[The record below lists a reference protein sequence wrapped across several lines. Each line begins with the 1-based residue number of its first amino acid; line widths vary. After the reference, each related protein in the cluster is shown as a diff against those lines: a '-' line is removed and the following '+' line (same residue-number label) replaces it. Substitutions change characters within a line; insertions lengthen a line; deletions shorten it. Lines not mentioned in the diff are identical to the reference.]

1 MAVYQSVT
9 SIFYL
14 CSSQLSLYFFS
25 PMKFLRTEYAALVG
39 MILILLATVKHAF
52 EVYLMVMYP
61 TSSPSLWQMVYIAV
75 MLIAID
81 FAVLIF
87 TIHGNSY
94 AAQTFAFLIFLVN
107 LFAFWHHIPW
117 PGWNPN
123 AFSYIPGLLFS
134 GMFAYG
140 LYYFTDVFSDLLR
153 TRSISNEWK
162 EKYEITQG
170 EISELGEQ
178 IELLK
183 HENEELTERTV
194 NLVSP
199 NSEEIEIAPDI
210 LEKVEN
216 YELLLQ
222 HLLELEG
229 FEQKSPQAIKK
240 GVEYWEKKQ
249 NIDELDPKGKL
260 KLIFYRAAIE
270 SKEKMI

>member
-1 MAVYQSVT
+1 MTVNQLVISV
-9 SIFYL
+9 FYL

-123 AFSYIPGLLFS
+123 AFCYIPGLLFS

-140 LYYFTDVFSDLLR
+140 LYYFTDVFSDLLQ
-153 TRSISNEWK
+153 TRSITGGWK
-162 EKYEITQG
+162 EKYQEAQG
-170 EISELGEQ
+170 EIADLQNKIDTLETEKNQLAKAAQNQVFSSVGEM
-178 IELLK
+178 
-183 HENEELTERTV
+183 
-194 NLVSP
+194 
-199 NSEEIEIAPDI
+199 EISPDI
-210 LEKVEN
+210 QEKLEN
-216 YELLLQ
+216 YDLLLRY
-222 HLLELEG
+222 LLEVEG
-229 FEQKSPQAIKK
+229 FDQKSPQAVRK
-240 GVEYWEKKQ
+240 GVEYWRRKRQSE
-249 NIDELDPKGKL
+249 ELDYKGIVKQKL
-260 KLIFYRAAIE
+260 YEAAFIFAT
-270 SKEKMI
+270 